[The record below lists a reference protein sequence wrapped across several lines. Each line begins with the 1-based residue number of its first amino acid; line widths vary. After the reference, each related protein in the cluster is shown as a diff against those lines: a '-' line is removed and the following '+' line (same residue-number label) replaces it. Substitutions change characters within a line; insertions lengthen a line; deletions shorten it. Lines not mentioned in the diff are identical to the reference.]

1 MFRYAAPLYIDMS
14 KTVITRHPADED
26 GGPGGGE
33 EREQEDFAKV
43 FVGEVCCAP
52 PFKVTVSQGM
62 WR

>member
-1 MFRYAAPLYIDMS
+1 MIRYAAPLYIDMS

-43 FVGEVCCAP
+43 FVGEVCCASL
-52 PFKVTVSQGM
+52 FQVTACQ
-62 WR
+62 RL